1 MDRKVILAM
10 VDGTLCIDPSDVGRV
25 DIQSIKVKLKVKYG
39 KDVPVKVAPIASW
52 MTESSTE
59 TLMREAM
66 DKMSTK
72 GLKGLECTYTKPYV
86 ANNRHNRRAQE
97 AKNRRKT
104 SCH

>member
-1 MDRKVILAM
+1 MDRKVIMAM

-25 DIQSIKVKLKVKYG
+25 DIQSIKVKLKEKYG
-39 KDVPVKVAPIASW
+39 EDVPVKVAPITSW

-72 GLKGLECTYTKPYV
+72 GLECAYTKPYV
-86 ANNRHNRRAQE
+86 ANNRHNRRAQK
-97 AKNRRKT
+97 AINRRKM